1 MCTFP
6 TPQYTITEL
15 LQKACSGAG
24 SCSSLT
30 SSDRARC
37 FAWMTVYQ
45 QASPHRME
53 LTRKFLSSMAQTV
66 QTGEVPAI
74 EWDKDIS
81 KDAEQIPDWPLGK
94 SPGAPEVF
102 VRAGWLPEA

>member
-1 MCTFP
+1 
-6 TPQYTITEL
+6 
-15 LQKACSGAG
+15 
-24 SCSSLT
+24 
-30 SSDRARC
+30 
-37 FAWMTVYQ
+37 
-45 QASPHRME
+45 
-53 LTRKFLSSMAQTV
+53 MAQTV